1 MQYRTYKLQPLSEP
15 YTWTYTPSN
24 GTSKTFCNYDTLVY
38 ASGGAVANSVID
50 NDYLVSNN
58 STINIP
64 RPTKAVAGQ
73 IIALIDDTGAY
84 DIGVI
89 TSVDNTKLQILYKSM
104 LELCNDNMLNP
115 LRVVANQNEED
126 GIKAKYLYDAV
137 EDTAQILA
145 SFFAVAGTDR
155 YRRLPIRLR
164 TSGGGTKADGSYIV
178 PAIWSYTDN
187 SLNVRDWLV
196 ELFNTHNVVVQFRLV
211 FEVGRAYIDL
221 YVSRNT
227 TGGRLLKNNVHCMQ
241 ITHAEDSAAK
251 ATVCM
256 VLDKTTKQLLSTYYL
271 QIDNTV
277 TINPNSNTRVQPY
290 RLITAELDQ
299 DNEDGATAKTVA
311 EDNLL
316 YSDYN
321 HYVSVSIDRN
331 SAMYPKNLNIG
342 DAVLIVPE
350 LQEMTDEDTLT
361 EDYSDGAVM
370 HSIYTG
376 RKEDSES
383 SQVTLIFGKI
393 RLNYTDLIQMQQHK
407 LVRS

>member
-1 MQYRTYKLQPLSEP
+1 MQYRTYRLQQLAEP
-15 YTWTYTPSN
+15 YTWAYTPS
-24 GTSKTFCNYDTLVY
+24 GGEPKSFCNYDTLVY
-38 ASGGAVANSVID
+38 ASGGAVASTIID

-58 STINIP
+58 STVNIS

-84 DIGVI
+84 DVGVV

-115 LRVVANQNEED
+115 MRVAMAQDEE
-126 GIKAKYLYDAV
+126 AEATVKYLYDAV

-145 SFFAVAGTDR
+145 SFFAAVATDK
-155 YRRLPIRLR
+155 YRRFPIRLR
-164 TSGGGTKADGSYIV
+164 TSGGGTKADGSYNV
-178 PAIWSYTDN
+178 PAIWSYRDN

-196 ELFNTHNVVVQFRLV
+196 ELFNTHNVVVQCRLI
-211 FEVGRAYIDL
+211 FEVGRAYIEL

-227 TGGRLLKNNVHCMQ
+227 TGGRIVKNNVHSMQ
-241 ITHAEDSAAK
+241 ITHAEDSTAR
-251 ATVCM
+251 ATACT
-256 VLDKTTKQLLSTYYL
+256 VLDQDTLAVLGTYYL

-277 TINPNSNTRVQPY
+277 TTNPNSSKRVQPY
-290 RLITAELDQ
+290 KLVTAELDQ
-299 DNEDGATAKTVA
+299 GNEEGATAKTVA

-321 HYVSVSIDRN
+321 HYVSVVIDRN
-331 SAMYPKNLNIG
+331 SAMYPKDLNIG

-350 LQEMTDEDTLT
+350 LQAMTDEDAIVASY
-361 EDYSDGAVM
+361 DDKVM
-370 HSIYTG
+370 RSIYTG
-376 RKEDSES
+376 RKENSEN

>member
-1 MQYRTYKLQPLSEP
+1 MQYRTYKLQQLPEP
-15 YTWTYTPSN
+15 YTWTYTPS
-24 GTSKTFCNYDTLVY
+24 GGKPKSFCNYDTLVY
-38 ASGGAVANSVID
+38 ASGGAVASNVID

-58 STINIP
+58 STVNIS

-84 DIGVI
+84 DIGVV

-115 LRVVANQNEED
+115 MRVVMNENEE
-126 GIKAKYLYDAV
+126 AETEVKYLYDAV

-145 SFFAVAGTDR
+145 SFFAVAATDK

-164 TSGGGTKADGSYIV
+164 TSGGGTKADGSYNV
-178 PAIWSYTDN
+178 PAIWSYKDN
-187 SLNVRDWLV
+187 SINIRDWLV
-196 ELFNTHNVVVQFRLV
+196 ELFNTHNVVVQCRLI
-211 FEVGRAYIDL
+211 FEVDRAYIEL

-227 TGGRLLKNNVHCMQ
+227 TGGRLLKNNVHSMR
-241 ITHAEDSAAK
+241 ITHAEDSSAK

-256 VLDKTTKQLLSTYYL
+256 VLDQSTKQLIATYYL

-277 TINPNSNTRVQPY
+277 TTNPYSNTRVQPY
-290 RLITAELDQ
+290 KLITAELDQ
-299 DNEDGATAKTVA
+299 ENDDGATAKTVA

-321 HYVSVSIDRN
+321 HYVSVAIDRN

-350 LQEMTDEDTLT
+350 LQDMTDEDALT
-361 EDYSDGAVM
+361 DNYDDKVM